1 MKKIR
6 NISLL
11 LLGILVLSGCKAN
24 NNTKVSLKNSFDYSI
39 LGGIGL
45 LNSFDSSVSIGM
57 ESNFIRRSK
66 SPTAEE
72 ENILNNLKIAQNM
85 ITGDVV
91 KSEIKD
97 SKIEGYKYS
106 YTISSQDLSGDN
118 KIYDFYYNETELK
131 TDEFD
136 EKEWRLDGIVLLEE
150 TEYKIQGNREK
161 EGNEEEIQFVVK
173 MDDRNYV
180 VIEEETEKGEKEYSY
195 TKFENGQEVFETE
208 VSYEKSISG
217 VVELEFSSEIE
228 GKEREYNFTFYSNE
242 EGDYVRV
249 DFKDNQLKLKYLIKI
264 IKEQDT
270 IRYEFV

>member
-11 LLGILVLSGCKAN
+11 LLGILVLSGCKVN

-45 LNSFDSSVSIGM
+45 LNSFDSSVSIGT

-97 SKIEGYKYS
+97 SKIEGYQYS
-106 YTISSQDLSGDN
+106 YTISSQDLSGEN

-228 GKEREYNFTFYSNE
+228 GQEREYNFTFYSNE